1 MFTTRV
7 LMCGFDCD
15 LNGPDCVARVRL
27 LINEI
32 IYPVY
37 CCVFALSVNIVSL
50 SKWSS
55 RRLSAYLCSYFF
67 AMINALNSVNRQPCS
82 FNGKCTSAGPNQ
94 VDL

>member
-50 SKWSS
+50 SG
-55 RRLSAYLCSYFF
+55 
-67 AMINALNSVNRQPCS
+67 V
-82 FNGKCTSAGPNQ
+82 AGG
-94 VDL
+94 